1 MTDQIRVLLSTEG
14 TYPYHQGGVSTWC
27 ETLVSKMEM
36 VDFVIYS
43 IVGNPFVTQKFKL
56 PANASLQSVPLWGT
70 EEPKEHLEIP
80 FKQFYLP
87 KKHTTETVVR
97 EHFMPL
103 FVQLIEEI
111 ISEVKDPRKFGHL
124 LAELYDYFQGHDY
137 QVSFKSEETWEIYK
151 ELILRATSDKRY
163 RISQPDVYGLVQSL
177 GWVYRFLNIVNT
189 PIPETH
195 VTHSTAAA
203 FCGIPCVIAK
213 IKRKTPFMLTEH
225 GVYLREQ
232 YLALSKQPYS
242 SFLTTF
248 LIRFVQ
254 SLTSMNYTF
263 ADQVSPVCEY
273 NTRWETR
280 FGVPVKRIK
289 VIYNGIDPNVFVEA
303 PPSRNERPTI
313 VMIAR
318 IDPIKD
324 VMTFLEA
331 AGIVRDR
338 FPEVRFVVYGSV
350 TVQSYYEECLAKRE
364 ELQLTESFEF
374 AGHTSNMAAAYQS
387 GDIVALSSISEAFPY
402 SVIEAMMTGKPVV
415 ATDVGGV
422 TEALAETGL
431 VVAPRDPNGFAEAL
445 LKLLYAP
452 ELRESLGREGRER
465 ALSFFT
471 LDKMIDLHLK
481 AYIKLAIRAEERVT
495 IAHRDDALLRQKLFL
510 DKGKALV
517 TCGLYREAITEFEKA
532 LQQKANSPYTPVL
545 LTEISQAYNHLGEY
559 DRAFQELEKCSAY
572 MLLMEDRARESA

>member
-1 MTDQIRVLLSTEG
+1 VTEKIRVLLSTEG
-14 TYPYHQGGVSTWC
+14 TYPFHQGGVSTWC
-27 ETLVSKMEM
+27 ETLVGKMDM
-36 VDFVIYS
+36 VDFVVYS

-56 PANASLQSVPLWGT
+56 PPNASLQSVPLWGT

-80 FKQFYLP
+80 FSQFYLP
-87 KKHTTETVVR
+87 KQTTSQGIIR
-97 EHFMPL
+97 ERFMPL

-111 ISEVKDPRKFGHL
+111 ISEVKDPRRFGHL
-124 LAELYDYFQGHDY
+124 LAELYDYFQEHDY
-137 QVSFKSEETWEIYK
+137 QVSFKSEETWETYK
-151 ELILRATSDKRY
+151 ELILQASADKRY
-163 RISQPDVYGLVQSL
+163 RLSQPDVYGLVQSL

-213 IKRKTPFMLTEH
+213 IKHKTPFMLTEH

-254 SLTSMNYTF
+254 SLTSMNYSF

-318 IDPIKD
+318 VDPLKD
-324 VMTFLEA
+324 ILTFLEA
-331 AGIVRDR
+331 AAIVRDR
-338 FPEVRFVVYGSV
+338 FPEAKFVVYGSV
-350 TVQSYYEECLAKRE
+350 SVQAYYEQCLALRE
-364 ELQLTESFEF
+364 ELGLTEDFVF

-422 TEALAETGL
+422 MEALADTGL
-431 VVAPRDPNGFAEAL
+431 IVAPRDPDSFAEAL
-445 LKLLYAP
+445 LKLLYSP
-452 ELRESLGREGRER
+452 ELRDSLGHDARER

-481 AYIKLAIRAEERVT
+481 AYIKLAVRAEERAPVLR
-495 IAHRDDALLRQKLFL
+495 RDDTLLRQKLRMDRGL
-510 DKGKALV
+510 ALV
-517 TCGLYREAITEFEKA
+517 TCGLYREAIAEFETA
-532 LQQKANSPYTPVL
+532 LQERPNSPYAPML
-545 LTEISQAYNHLGEY
+545 LTELSQAYNHLGEY
-559 DRAFQELEKCSAY
+559 DQAFEVLEKCSAY
-572 MLLMEDRARESA
+572 LLLMEEQVRESA